1 VEHSGSKV
9 ILITGASS
17 GIGKACAEHLASR
30 GHRVFGTSRKSPGK
44 GGAVELLSMDVTDER
59 SVQEG
64 VLRVAALAGRLDVV
78 VNNAGFGIAGAV
90 EETSVEEAKLQFET
104 NVFGVL
110 RVCRA
115 ALPLLRRQGS
125 GLIVNVSS
133 IGGLMGLPFEGLYS
147 ASKFA
152 LEGLSEALRLEVRQF
167 GIGVVLVEPGD
178 IRTSFPANRIWT
190 KESVETSPYGA
201 SRRAVRGVLER
212 DEQSAPD
219 AASVARLVGRIVE
232 RKAPALRY
240 PVGVFLQRLAVGLK
254 RILPAGLFER
264 MIRSAYKL

>member
-1 VEHSGSKV
+1 MNQSASKV

-30 GHRVFGTSRKSPGK
+30 GHRVFGTTRKNPGK
-44 GGAVELLSMDVTDER
+44 NGAVEFLSMDVTDEN
-59 SVQEG
+59 SVREG
-64 VLRVAALAGRLDVV
+64 VLRVAAEAGRLDVV

-90 EETSVEEAKLQFET
+90 EETSVEEAKLQFDT

-115 ALPLLRRQGS
+115 ALPVLRRQGS

-167 GIGVVLVEPGD
+167 GIRVVLVEPGD
-178 IRTSFPANRIWT
+178 FRTSFAANRIWT
-190 KESVETSPYGA
+190 KESEETSAYRA
-201 SRRAVRGVLER
+201 ARRAVQGVLEH
-212 DEQSAPD
+212 DEKNAPD
-219 AASVARLVGRIVE
+219 AHLVARLVGRIVE
-232 RKAPALRY
+232 KRSPALRY
-240 PVGVFLQRLAVGLK
+240 PVGLFLQKLAVGLK
-254 RILPAGLFER
+254 RILPAWGFER
-264 MIRSAYKL
+264 ILRSAYKL